1 MLPKTHLRELL
12 ERGHFV
18 VTAEVGPPQGSDAA
32 LVAER
37 VELIRN
43 HCDAINVTD
52 NPLGVPRM
60 SSLACA
66 RLIID
71 AGAEPIMHMA
81 TRSRN
86 EMLLQSELFGA
97 SALGVRNLLFVTGD
111 EVIPEGEPQSA
122 IVPETD
128 SIAGLEMASTLMK
141 GENSDGEEITGLPS
155 FFLGSTFNPY
165 AQSMD
170 EEIRRIEQKRDA
182 GAQFFQTQ
190 AVYGVER
197 FRNFMK
203 KIENLEVRALAG
215 IVPLQGSEMAEY
227 MNEHVPGIQISETII
242 DRLRDAEEG
251 LADEELLN
259 AGRDEGLLIAAEAV
273 EEVRNLE
280 GVYGIHI
287 MGIGWDESI
296 LQIVERAG
304 LHPRPPRG

>member
-12 ERGHFV
+12 ESDHFV
-18 VTAEVGPPQGSDAA
+18 VTAEVGPPHGSDAA

-37 VELIRN
+37 VELIRK

-71 AGAEPIMHMA
+71 AGVEPIMHMA
-81 TRSRN
+81 TRSRG

-97 SALGVRNLLFVTGD
+97 SALGVRNLLFITGD
-111 EVIPEGEPQSA
+111 KAIVNGEPQTA
-122 IVPETD
+122 VVPEMN
-128 SIAGLEMASTLMK
+128 SVEGLELASTLM
-141 GENSDGEEITGLPS
+141 GGRNSEGEEIVGAPT

-165 AQSMD
+165 AESMD
-170 EEIRRIEQKRDA
+170 GEIRRIEQKHNA

-190 AVYGVER
+190 PVYGVER
-197 FRNFMK
+197 FRDFMK
-203 KIENLEVRALAG
+203 EIEDLDIGVLAG

-227 MNEHVPGIQISETII
+227 MNVQVPGIQISEAII

-251 LADEELLN
+251 LVDEDLLI
-259 AGRDEGLLIAAEAV
+259 AGRAEGLLIAVETV
-273 EEVRNLE
+273 EEVRDLK
-280 GVYGIHI
+280 GLDGIHI

-296 LQIVERAG
+296 LQTVERTR
-304 LHPRPPRG
+304 LYPRPTRG

>member
-12 ERGHFV
+12 ESGHFV
-18 VTAEVGPPQGSDAA
+18 VTAEVGPPHGSDAA

-71 AGAEPIMHMA
+71 AGVEPIMHIA
-81 TRSRN
+81 TRSRG

-97 SALGVRNLLFVTGD
+97 SALGVRNLLFITGD
-111 EVIPEGEPQSA
+111 KAVVNGEPQVDVLS
-122 IVPETD
+122 EMD
-128 SIAGLEMASTLMK
+128 SIEGLELASALMSGK
-141 GENSDGEEITGLPS
+141 NSDGEEIAGPPS

-165 AQSMD
+165 AESID
-170 EEIRRIEQKRDA
+170 EEIGRIEQKRTA

-190 AVYGVER
+190 AVYGVEQ
-197 FRNFMK
+197 FRDFMK
-203 KIENLEVRALAG
+203 KIENLDVRVLAG

-227 MNEHVPGIQISETII
+227 MNVHVPGIQIAEAII

-251 LADEELLN
+251 LVEEELLE
-259 AGRDEGLLIAAEAV
+259 AGRSEGLLIAAETV
-273 EEVRNLE
+273 EEVRNLKI
-280 GVYGIHI
+280 VDGIHI

-296 LQIVERAG
+296 LQTVERAG
-304 LHPRPPRG
+304 LYPRPTGG

>member
-12 ERGHFV
+12 ESGHFV

-71 AGAEPIMHMA
+71 AGTEPIMHMA
-81 TRSRN
+81 TRSRG

-97 SALGVRNLLFVTGD
+97 SALGVRNLLFITGD
-111 EVIPEGEPQSA
+111 KAIENGEPQTA
-122 IVPETD
+122 VVPEMN
-128 SIAGLEMASTLMK
+128 SIEGLELASTLMRGK
-141 GENSDGEEITGLPS
+141 NSDGEEIVGAPT

-165 AQSMD
+165 AESID
-170 EEIRRIEQKRDA
+170 GEIRRIEQKRNA

-190 AVYGVER
+190 AVFGVER
-197 FRNFMK
+197 FRDFMK
-203 KIENLEVRALAG
+203 KIENLDVKVLAG

-227 MNEHVPGIQISETII
+227 MNVHVPGIQISETVI
-242 DRLRDAEEG
+242 DRLRDAEED
-251 LADEELLN
+251 LVDEELLI
-259 AGRDEGLLIAAEAV
+259 AGRAEGLLIAAETV
-273 EEVRNLE
+273 EEVRNLK
-280 GVYGIHI
+280 GVDGIHI

-296 LQIVERAG
+296 LQTVEGAR
-304 LHPRPPRG
+304 LYPRPTRG